1 MRSHT
6 DAELPFLQSSEA
18 GFFKYRSAVQERR
31 GYTAPGVMN
40 PNCCQTDSCRSVIT
54 GLGGKSAHKHGL
66 FPFGSALE
74 GPLSENSR

>member
-1 MRSHT
+1 MRSPA
-6 DAELPFLQSSEA
+6 DAELPVPPIERGRILQ
-18 GFFKYRSAVQERR
+18 YRSAVQERR
-31 GYTAPGVMN
+31 RYTAPGVMN
-40 PNCCQTDSCRSVIT
+40 PNCCQTDSCQSVIT